1 MSARTTRVIAPL
13 VSAPASAAPYLAP
26 EQIAGTDADAGTD
39 IFAFGAVLYE
49 MLTGR
54 PAFEGKTSPILAAA
68 IQTVDPEPVSKLRP
82 ETPPALDYAVR
93 RCLAKDP
100 KQRFR
105 TARDLTKHL
114 QWIGEGGD
122 RTGVPVA
129 DATGARKRNRLFV
142 AFCRRPGAAD
152 S

>member
-1 MSARTTRVIAPL
+1 MSR
-13 VSAPASAAPYLAP
+13 
-26 EQIAGTDADAGTD
+26 TD

-122 RTGVPVA
+122 RTGSP
-129 DATGARKRNRLFV
+129 G
-142 AFCRRPGAAD
+142 RRCDRHA
-152 S
+152 